1 LLYLS
6 QGRRLD
12 AIVQFQRAIDQE
24 KHPAIQSLR
33 RGFQLAYLF
42 PEDPE
47 SLAKAR
53 DYFEEA
59 YRIEPLLRAAKGWAR
74 KMDQALEAL
83 EE

>member
-1 LLYLS
+1 M
-6 QGRRLD
+6 D

-24 KHPAIQSLR
+24 KNPAMKNLR

-42 PEDPE
+42 PTDPE

-53 DYFEEA
+53 GYFAEA
-59 YRIEPLLRAAKGWAR
+59 YRMEPVLKIAEVWVG
-74 KMDQALEAL
+74 KMDRALANL